1 MKKLTVPQHFISVF
15 ISSRDMIQ
23 SSLFVSSIQI
33 LFSLDESNIGL
44 SCLLNSSF
52 KLLKGGSNSVDL
64 E

>member
-1 MKKLTVPQHFISVF
+1 
-15 ISSRDMIQ
+15 MIQ

>member
-1 MKKLTVPQHFISVF
+1 
-15 ISSRDMIQ
+15 MIQ

-52 KLLKGGSNSVDL
+52 KLLKRGSNSVDL